1 MILSVLFILIF
12 LAAGVF
18 VSEWIFASH
27 AFGRRIWLGLVIGL
41 FLWTWLPSLISF
53 LIGFTLVSNLIAMA
67 IAAAILIASII
78 LNRKRIFR
86 AAHIPSGTWRNLIL
100 LLPIAAVGIYLFS
113 THVLLTVN
121 GDYYVG
127 QTTYGDLAMHLGFIT
142 SIARQGVFP
151 PDYSIFPG
159 HSVNYPFL
167 CETSS
172 ASLLTLGCDLRS
184 SYLIP
189 CILAFLLVLTGV
201 YFFFEQ
207 WLKKRNTALFA
218 TFLFFIGGGFGFAY
232 FLDLANGGSNLLSAV
247 VPDMS
252 GSTAMQYLM
261 DGYYHTPT
269 NIPAIGLRWVN
280 PIVDM
285 LIPQRAT
292 LFGWMLL
299 FPCLYLLYGWMFEN
313 KSKNILPLAIL
324 AGGMPL
330 IHTHSFLALGV
341 ISAVYCVM
349 DLARKFDKV
358 RLLRWAEYGAI
369 AIVLAMLQ
377 LIPFAFQQASESGL
391 VQLHFNWGNETD
403 SYLWFYLKNFGSIA
417 LLTPL
422 AFLCLSK
429 RDRSVAAGPLVLWL
443 IAECVIFQ
451 PNVYDNNKLLFV
463 CFAFACGL
471 SARLVCSADR
481 RLLMRRGRLRLV
493 SDDRADSLA
502 TALSAAVPFVF
513 IVYGMLT
520 CKSGAPAMRMTTAGT
535 CLVFIGFAL
544 FTEISHAIGL
554 LRQGKPRSS
563 ISVLI
568 NAALCAS
575 AGIMLT
581 VAIFN
586 QYRQTVLSLPY
597 PLAMTLMCQLFG
609 VLLLCMIRQYR
620 HSTSPIASGAWAMT
634 ARRLALYILCLSLF
648 LSGVMTI
655 LRETKSRYQVFT
667 KAQIASAAFVEDSTE
682 PDSVFLTDYSWHLN
696 PISVLTGRNIVC
708 GPGLYLYYHGI
719 DTTQR
724 QQDVTSML
732 ENPSESAALF
742 DKYQVSY
749 VYLGTSERANYEI
762 DDAYFSEH
770 AELIY
775 DMDAIQIYRLLD

>member
-18 VSEWIFASH
+18 LSEWIFAAH
-27 AFGRRIWLGLVIGL
+27 TFGRRIWLGLVIGL
-41 FLWTWLPSLISF
+41 FLWTWLPSIISF
-53 LIGFTLVSNLIAMA
+53 LIGFSLLSNLLAMA
-67 IAAAILIASII
+67 IAAAILVVSVV
-78 LNRKRIFR
+78 LNRRRMFR
-86 AAHIPSGTWRNLIL
+86 NVHISTGTWRNLVL
-100 LLPIAAVGIYLFS
+100 LLPVAAIGIYLFS
-113 THVLLTVN
+113 THVLLEVD

-142 SIARQGVFP
+142 SIARQGTFP

-207 WLKKRNTALFA
+207 WLKKRNSALFA

-232 FLDLANGGSNLLSAV
+232 FLDLASGGSNLLSAV

-299 FPCLYLLYGWMFEN
+299 FPCLYLLYGWTFEN
-313 KSKNILPLAIL
+313 RKKNILPLAIL

-341 ISAVYCVM
+341 ISAVYCII
-349 DLARKFDKV
+349 DLVRRFDRM
-358 RLLRWAEYGAI
+358 RLLRWLEYGAV
-369 AIVLAMLQ
+369 AVVLAMLQ
-377 LIPFAFQQASESGL
+377 LIPFAFRQASESGL
-391 VQLHFNWGNETD
+391 VQFHFNWGNETD

-429 RDRSVAAGPLVLWL
+429 RDRNVAAGPLVLWL

-463 CFAFACGL
+463 CYAFACGL
-471 SARLVCSADR
+471 SARFVCSADR
-481 RLLMRRGRLRLV
+481 KLRMRRGHLQL
-493 SDDRADSLA
+493 SCDDRADSLS
-502 TALSAAVPFVF
+502 TALCVFVPFL
-513 IVYGMLT
+513 IAVYGVLT
-520 CKSGAPAMRMTTAGT
+520 GETGILSLRVTTVGT
-535 CLVFIGFAL
+535 CLVFIGFA
-544 FTEISHAIGL
+544 FVTEISRAVRL
-554 LRQGKPRSS
+554 LRQRTLNGS
-563 ISVLI
+563 ISAFV
-568 NAALCAS
+568 NAALCLS
-575 AGIMLT
+575 AWIMLT
-581 VAIFN
+581 VAVFD

-597 PLAMTLMCQLFG
+597 SSAIILICLLFG

-620 HSTSPIASGAWAMT
+620 RSSAPIAAAAWAMT
-634 ARRLALYILCLSLF
+634 ARRLALYVLCLSLF

-655 LRETKSRYQVFT
+655 LREAKSRYLVFT
-667 KAQIASAAFVEDSTE
+667 EEQIASAEFVEANTE

-696 PISVLTGRNIVC
+696 PVSVLTGRNIVC

-719 DTTQR
+719 DTTER
-724 QQDVTSML
+724 QEDVHDML
-732 ENPSESAALF
+732 ENPAENAALF
-742 DKYQVSY
+742 QKYQVSY
-749 VYLGTSERANYEI
+749 VYLGSSERANYYI

-775 DMDAIQIYRLLD
+775 DADSIQIYRLPD